1 MSFLK
6 STLAI
11 YFGFPTLVGNV
22 PTVIPPN
29 SLFQV
34 VFLSILALYPHVSW
48 SSSFGRTL
56 QGQEAPGKMVTK
68 HGTELHLLGLLL
80 LEVKMGADAPAGSPG
95 CCLESWW
102 CGPLR
107 AAVL

>member
-1 MSFLK
+1 M
-6 STLAI
+6 
-11 YFGFPTLVGNV
+11 

-48 SSSFGRTL
+48 SSSFGRML
-56 QGQEAPGKMVTK
+56 QGQEAPVKMVTK
-68 HGTELHLLGLLL
+68 HGMELHLLGLLL
-80 LEVKMGADAPAGSPG
+80 LEVKMGAGVPAGSPG

-107 AAVL
+107 GAVL